1 MWSLKGIGV
10 PEAGKSNRY
19 NIRVVDRAISVLIV
33 LADGKPRTLTELSK
47 EIDISSSTTFRL
59 LATLLSHNL
68 VRQEDST
75 GQYRLGLACL
85 ELARAYSTGNEIRS
99 IALPVLE
106 GLRNVTKETVHLAV
120 LDELEIIYL
129 EKLEGLHAIGLMSS
143 RVGRRAPAY
152 CTGIG
157 KALLAQIDSD
167 LIASLLQDITLK
179 QYTDM
184 TIIDERKLLAHL
196 ELVRNRGY
204 ALDLGEHEND
214 VRCVAAPVFDQTGKT
229 VAAISVSGPKDR
241 IDPVESNHLLIEQTT
256 EAASTIS
263 GQLGYQ
269 NMKTSSREDKNAE
282 DH

>member
-1 MWSLKGIGV
+1 M

-19 NIRVVDRAISVLIV
+19 NIRVVDRAISVLNV

-47 EIDISSSTTFRL
+47 EIEINSSTTFRL
-59 LATLLSHNL
+59 LATLLSHNFIK
-68 VRQEDST
+68 QENST

-85 ELARAYSTGNEIRS
+85 ELARAYSTGNEIRH

-106 GLRNVTKETVHLAV
+106 ALRNATKETVHLAV

-184 TIIDERKLLAHL
+184 TIVDERKLLAHL

-214 VRCVAAPVFDQTGKT
+214 VRCVAAPVFDQNGKT